1 MQKTFYAGTS
11 FGSFKALTKAAK
23 SFNAKVVRQRPRSHS
38 VIIHY
43 ESIDSLA
50 QIVFKAAQ
58 LETELIQ
65 STNSSPLGEAGRG
78 KNNNLTIQ

>member
-1 MQKTFYAGTS
+1 MKSFHAGTA
-11 FGSFKALTKAAK
+11 FGSFKTLTKAAK
-23 SFNAKVVRQRPRSHS
+23 PFNAKVVRERPRSHS

-50 QIVFKAAQ
+50 KIIFRAAQ

-78 KNNNLTIQ
+78 KNNNSTI